1 MDFILKVKTIPQVG
15 ETVLGNAFKRS
26 PGGKGANQAMA
37 ASRLGGDVVLIGR
50 VGADAVGRELIETVK
65 SQGIDVTYVLEDEGT
80 YTGLALILVDEEGGN
95 IIAVASG
102 ADMNCSTEDIKR
114 AEEAITA
121 SKILL
126 TQLETP
132 LPVVEYVLDVA
143 YGEGVRVILNP
154 APAQDLSNDMLE
166 KVYLLTPN
174 ETEAEFLSGI
184 KIQDLRT
191 AEMAAERLLIRGVDN
206 VVLTLGREG
215 AMLAT
220 RHDTIH
226 VKGVD
231 VQAIDTT
238 GAGDTFCGALA
249 VAIATGKDL
258 REAVTYANYAGAL
271 TTTKIGAQDALPT
284 REELQRFIKDHP

>member
-1 MDFILKVKTIPQVG
+1 
-15 ETVLGNAFKRS
+15 
-26 PGGKGANQAMA
+26 
-37 ASRLGGDVVLIGR
+37 
-50 VGADAVGRELIETVK
+50 LIETVK
-65 SQGIDVTYVLEDEGT
+65 AQGIDVAYVLEDEGT

-102 ADMNCSTEDIKR
+102 ADMNCCTEDIKR

-121 SKILL
+121 SKVLL

-132 LPVVEYVLDVA
+132 LPVVEYALDVA

-174 ETEAEFLSGI
+174 EIEAEFLSGI

-191 AEMAAERLLIRGVDN
+191 AEMAAERLLVRGVDN

-220 RHDTIH
+220 GHDTIH

-238 GAGDTFCGALA
+238 GAGDAFCGALA